1 MKLARIEKV
10 CRRNGEGF
18 ACKVAINRAKTLI
31 ADSQPWILR
40 IHTTTMYGVGR
51 NQGRSES
58 GCFYWDR
65 YVNDE
70 LDSC

>member
-10 CRRNGEGF
+10 FRRNGEGF

-40 IHTTTMYGVGR
+40 IYTTTMYGVGR
-51 NQGRSES
+51 NRADTRVRMFLLGQERK
-58 GCFYWDR
+58 R
-65 YVNDE
+65 
-70 LDSC
+70 

>member
-51 NQGRSES
+51 NQDIRVRMFLLGQVRK
-58 GCFYWDR
+58 R
-65 YVNDE
+65 
-70 LDSC
+70 